1 MKIQVEFKGDS
12 GNTVMATFDR
22 DAGTVS
28 ASDGR
33 SGTYTRPEGSK
44 VMEIKDNAGA
54 VTTLTFADD
63 IRFEKGFSTRY
74 SGPQGDGTATIVSI
88 G

>member
-22 DAGTVS
+22 DVGTVS

-44 VMEIKDNAGA
+44 VMEIKDNAGP